1 MMLYLLNITL
11 LLKRF
16 SLILRALG
24 IGICIVLL
32 FEAVP
37 DLIFNFKIKNIQ
49 TFTEEQVI
57 KTNKAELPRYLK
69 ISDVEPIGEMYVEE
83 LSYNKKRKDTI
94 VTAIIYPAYN
104 LKKSIENLDQ
114 LKRYPCY
121 IIVRD
126 SKINKNTIKNY
137 FNKKNSIE
145 GKYNQSTIDPETR
158 NLLLGAGYN
167 IDKNCI
173 LLEKGSNPWGIEES
187 FFYIIFFGILG
198 ILILL
203 SLLPIS
209 VIYKV
214 FKQEERFIRLK

>member
-16 SLILRALG
+16 SLIFKSLRDR
-24 IGICIVLL
+24 ICIILL
-32 FEAVP
+32 FEVVP

-104 LKKSIENLDQ
+104 LKKH
-114 LKRYPCY
+114 
-121 IIVRD
+121 
-126 SKINKNTIKNY
+126 
-137 FNKKNSIE
+137 
-145 GKYNQSTIDPETR
+145 
-158 NLLLGAGYN
+158 
-167 IDKNCI
+167 
-173 LLEKGSNPWGIEES
+173 
-187 FFYIIFFGILG
+187 
-198 ILILL
+198 
-203 SLLPIS
+203 
-209 VIYKV
+209 
-214 FKQEERFIRLK
+214 